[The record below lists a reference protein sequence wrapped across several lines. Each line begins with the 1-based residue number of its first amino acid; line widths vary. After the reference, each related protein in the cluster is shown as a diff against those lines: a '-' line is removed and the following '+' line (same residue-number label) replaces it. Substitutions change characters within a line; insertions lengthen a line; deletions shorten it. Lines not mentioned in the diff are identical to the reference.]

1 MLPVSKLRERFA
13 GKHALITGASVGIG
27 AAIAAWLVNLG
38 AGVTLVARRPEPL
51 NEAAQRLSRQRQAPR

>member
-27 AAIAAWLVNLG
+27 AAMPPGSLTSELA
-38 AGVTLVARRPEPL
+38 
-51 NEAAQRLSRQRQAPR
+51 